1 MDRNLSK
8 WVEML
13 LNGVDML
20 LNSKTVTKWVE
31 MLPNRY
37 KLTKWV
43 EMFLN
48 GLLSRSVSWNNLI
61 DSFR

>member
-1 MDRNLSK
+1 MGRNVTK
-8 WVEML
+8 WVD
-13 LNGVDML
+13 VL

-37 KLTKWV
+37 KLTEWV